1 MVTFTVEGDP
11 HGKGR
16 PRFRSMG
23 KFVQT
28 YTDGKTKFYEE
39 KVKESARQ
47 AMGDSEPLE
56 TPVSVFCY
64 VRLPV
69 PKSYPKKRA
78 EACLSGL
85 EKPMKKPD
93 IDNIFKSIADG
104 LNGIVY
110 HDDCQIVSINV
121 KKVYS
126 CQAGVDVMVREELE

>member
-1 MVTFTVEGDP
+1 
-11 HGKGR
+11 
-16 PRFRSMG
+16 
-23 KFVQT
+23 
-28 YTDGKTKFYEE
+28 
-39 KVKESARQ
+39 
-47 AMGDSEPLE
+47 MGDSEPLE

-69 PKSYPKKRA
+69 PKSYPKKRT